1 MRRQTKRRTRKRGRD
16 IKRRVRKSRGGFFTG
31 ASYLMEQGMSI
42 FKVPPP
48 VAYGNPS
55 LPVNP
60 FPYIQSK

>member
-1 MRRQTKRRTRKRGRD
+1 MRRPTKRQNRKRN
-16 IKRRVRKSRGGFFTG
+16 KTRRVRKTRGGFFTG

-48 VAYGNPS
+48 VAYGNPE
-55 LPVNP
+55 LLVNP